1 MMSAPPNQIQ
11 IDRGRRL
18 GGEDRR
24 LLVALAVAADVAWGV
39 LFVWSL
45 GQFNALFE
53 GIFAG
58 LPAWLG
64 VILIVV
70 LFLPHVADFMLA
82 PFEDLIDWRRGR
94 VRSREAAAMLTAAA
108 AGDLASVS
116 AALTSDPALVNL
128 GDEQGRTAL
137 HLAAGNGHD
146 ELAQWLLEHGADPF
160 ACTAA
165 GLTPLDVAL
174 TENSPG
180 VGRIILGHVRRSLS
194 RAR

>member
-1 MMSAPPNQIQ
+1 MNVPRNQTR
-11 IDRGRRL
+11 IDRGHRL

-24 LLVALAVAADVAWGV
+24 LLVTLAVAADVAWGV

-45 GQFNALFE
+45 GQVNALFE
-53 GIFAG
+53 GIFES
-58 LPAWLG
+58 LPAWLL

-70 LFLPHVADFMLA
+70 LFIPHVADFMLA

-94 VRSREAAAMLTAAA
+94 ARAREATAMLTAAE

-116 AALTSDPALVNL
+116 TAVTAHPSLVNL

-137 HLAAGNGHD
+137 HLAAGRGHN
-146 ELAQWLLEHGADPF
+146 ELAQWLLDHGADPF
-160 ACTAA
+160 ARTDG

-174 TENSPG
+174 AENSPG
-180 VGRIILGHVRRSLS
+180 VGRIIMGHVRRSLS
-194 RAR
+194 RTR